1 MLFCARTKVCINRA
15 VGLNIDVA
23 QPDRL
28 LEGENPTTMFRQD
41 ARHWIAV
48 YRQMISFKDD
58 LLRRIRAQAGSL
70 PPGGREDVMENEIAL
85 IERQLMRYQR
95 RIEFWFARQWELEG
109 LSIEES
115 ARTIGYRER
124 SIHLT
129 RREFQ
134 LFVRLAD
141 GSPAYTSATQL
152 LAEAWHDA
160 RLPEETVRTYIVRL
174 RRKLAEL
181 GAPAQITNRPRR
193 GYSLVFADRPEN
205 GAFDSA
211 T

>member
-1 MLFCARTKVCINRA
+1 
-15 VGLNIDVA
+15 VGFNTSVA

-28 LEGENPTTMFRQD
+28 LEGEDPATIYKQD

-48 YRQMISFKDD
+48 YRQMISFKDE
-58 LLRRIRAQAGSL
+58 LLRRMRAQADTL
-70 PPGGREDVMENEIAL
+70 PAAGRRDVMENDVAV
-85 IERQLMRYQR
+85 IELQLARYQQ
-95 RIEFWFARQWELEG
+95 RIEFWFDRQWELEG
-109 LSIEES
+109 LSIDEGD
-115 ARTIGYRER
+115 RTIAYRER

-129 RREFQ
+129 RREYQ
-134 LFVRLAD
+134 LFSKLAD
-141 GSPAYTSATQL
+141 GSPAYTSATKL

-174 RRKLAEL
+174 RRKLAAL

-193 GYSLVFADRPEN
+193 GYSLVFEDSSN
-205 GAFDSA
+205 HDGFSSA